1 MNLPVAVFLMSSI
14 FGEPSSDDDLFFFIR
29 VLDFGPARLD
39 PVFFFLLLLCLPV
52 SFISIFRIECECA
65 GADADADD
73 AAADADADDAAAD
86 DVFCPD
92 LEMLCCL

>member
-1 MNLPVAVFLMSSI
+1 MDSRSLFLNLPIVVFLMSSI
-14 FGEPSSDDDLFFFIR
+14 FGEPSSDDDLFFFFR

-52 SFISIFRIECECA
+52 SFISIFGIGCELA
-65 GADADADD
+65 GADADAD
-73 AAADADADDAAAD
+73 ADAAAAD

-92 LEMLCCL
+92 LEKLCCL